1 MAIAPCGVQR
11 RRLWWGLGQRPNRS
25 TGDQLCQTRST
36 KGAGSEASLPVTL
49 RVRRRAPKLLFQPI
63 QHCRARWARLTS
75 IGNDSFLGAGLFRC
89 RDFASAE
96 ATRGLCGRPLDCF
109 AHTPMFLD
117 FYCCRGNR
125 AGGRDQRAFR
135 SPFGNLRRRHFWG
148 CLRLGSCCCKK
159 IPRLRVQIRRT
170 NPPPFKKPP
179 RFARS
184 GYCYPQ
190 RFHISCTYSTS
201 MSSNASSP
209 FFASAF
215 ASPWRTKHIVTK
227 LRAEKIAA

>member
-1 MAIAPCGVQR
+1 MLNALNPAALVAGSAASLR
-11 RRLWWGLGQRPNRS
+11 SNFARP
-25 TGDQLCQTRST
+25 QTRPQPALST
-36 KGAGSEASLPVTL
+36 YSTLSRQMGATDQHREKSFSL
-49 RVRRRAPKLLFQPI
+49 A
-63 QHCRARWARLTS
+63 
-75 IGNDSFLGAGLFRC
+75 AGLFCC

-109 AHTPMFLD
+109 AAHTPIID
-117 FYCCRGNR
+117 FVCCMENR
-125 AGGRDQRAFR
+125 VYGHNSGAQ
-135 SPFGNLRRRHFWG
+135 
-148 CLRLGSCCCKK
+148 
-159 IPRLRVQIRRT
+159 
-170 NPPPFKKPP
+170 NPPPCKKPP

>member
-1 MAIAPCGVQR
+1 MRSPEAAPLV
-11 RRLWWGLGQRPNRS
+11 GLGATPQPFHGRPVMPNALNKGRRQRSVPASNFARP
-25 TGDQLCQTRST
+25 QTRLQAALST
-36 KGAGSEASLPVTL
+36 NSTLSRQMGATD
-49 RVRRRAPKLLFQPI
+49 
-63 QHCRARWARLTS
+63 QHREK
-75 IGNDSFLGAGLFRC
+75 SFSLGAGLFCC

>member
-1 MAIAPCGVQR
+1 MAAKPTQSREGVKGQLPLAESRGGASGGAWGNAPTVPRATSYAKRAQQR
-11 RRLWWGLGQRPNRS
+11 SQAAQRP
-25 TGDQLCQTRST
+25 C
-36 KGAGSEASLPVTL
+36 AVTL
-49 RVRRRAPKLLFQPI
+49 RVRRRAPQTALSTYSTLSRQMGATD
-63 QHCRARWARLTS
+63 QHREK
-75 IGNDSFLGAGLFRC
+75 SFSLGAGLFCC

-109 AHTPMFLD
+109 AAHTPIID
-117 FYCCRGNR
+117 FVCCMENR
-125 AGGRDQRAFR
+125 VYGHNSGAQNP
-135 SPFGNLRRRHFWG
+135 SPR
-148 CLRLGSCCCKK
+148 
-159 IPRLRVQIRRT
+159 
-170 NPPPFKKPP
+170 KKPP

-190 RFHISCTYSTS
+190 RFHIISTYSTS